1 MASEEIKAVKYTCG
15 GCGATAIV
23 EQGARPE
30 GYHGRIE
37 LATIKGETGGEVFAC
52 RKACIRAAVLNVT
65 GGNGAD
71 LPEEDEKSE
80 RGGLADSVDE
90 IPGR

>member
-1 MASEEIKAVKYTCG
+1 MPSEEIKAVKFTCG

-37 LATIKGETGGEVFAC
+37 LATIKGETGGEVYAC
-52 RKACIRAAVLNVT
+52 RKACIRAAVLNAT
-65 GGNGAD
+65 GGNGTD
-71 LPEEDEKSE
+71 LPEDAETPAE
-80 RGGLADSVDE
+80 AQSVLE
-90 IPGR
+90 VTR